1 MVPLVSICIPN
12 LNTRPYLKER
22 FESIF
27 NQTFHDWEL
36 FVYDGFSDDG
46 SWELIQ
52 EMARQEARMRIT
64 QGPRHGAY
72 PAWNECIRQTT
83 GEYVYIATSDD
94 SMAPDFLEKMVEALH
109 RHQDCQLAHSRLVI
123 TNETGGGFKDA
134 SWPECTVFADG
145 VQELVHIPYI
155 RRAPYA
161 GLIQLIGRHT
171 VLLITQLLI
180 RRSIF
185 TRIGYFS
192 DRWGSQS
199 DFHWEMKAGLVTN
212 AVYVPDTWAT
222 WRIHSAQ
229 ATHET
234 RGMSLDAY
242 FSKVELMI
250 RDAVS
255 ECEHDLHPAI
265 ARELKVA
272 LLDRSNE
279 LRTYYLVLRQLR
291 EDKFGRSLYQLRRF
305 VSGPSA
311 VRRELGRRILGRSKW
326 TERAAS
332 EIRLWLESLGLQPI
346 TPCVPATSLS
356 GGTADTF
363 APKPTSDTNRDV
375 RVSNL

>member
-52 EMARQEARMRIT
+52 KMARQEARMRIT
-64 QGPRHGAY
+64 QGPRQGAY
-72 PAWNECIRQTT
+72 PAWNECIRQTR

-109 RHQDCQLAHSRLVI
+109 RHPDCQLAHSRLVI
-123 TNETGGGFKDA
+123 TNETGGGYKDA

-145 VQELVHIPYI
+145 VQELVHIPHI
-155 RRAPYA
+155 RRAPYD
-161 GLIQLIGRHT
+161 GLIQLTGRHS
-171 VLLITQLLI
+171 VLSITQLLI

-185 TRIGYFS
+185 ARIGYFS

-199 DFHWEMKAGLVTN
+199 DFHWEMKAGLLTN
-212 AVYVPDTWAT
+212 TVYVPDTWAT

-229 ATHET
+229 ATQET
-234 RGMSLDAY
+234 RATSLDAY

-255 ECEHDLHPAI
+255 ECERDLHPVI
-265 ARELKVA
+265 ARQLKGT

-279 LRTYYLVLRQLR
+279 LRTYYLALRQLR
-291 EDKFGRSLYQLRRF
+291 DDGFGRSLYQLKQLLT
-305 VSGPSA
+305 GPNS
-311 VRRELGRRILGRSKW
+311 VRRELGRRVLGRSKW
-326 TERAAS
+326 NDRAAP

-346 TPCVPATSLS
+346 TLCPPAASQS
-356 GGTADTF
+356 GGA
-363 APKPTSDTNRDV
+363 ASLPKSAGATTRDV
-375 RVSNL
+375 SNA